1 MFTLSASKYPFRLS
15 GIHYPVKELQI
26 NRVEKPKHIP
36 ESAMIEAACRVL
48 DWLIQE
54 TLDNF
59 SYACFYAS
67 LEKSQRHIKFYSLFH
82 SGSSNRISAAHLDAF
97 N

>member
-1 MFTLSASKYPFRLS
+1 
-15 GIHYPVKELQI
+15 
-26 NRVEKPKHIP
+26 
-36 ESAMIEAACRVL
+36 MIEAACRVL

-82 SGSSNRISAAHLDAF
+82 SGSSNRISATH
-97 N
+97 